1 MSEALDLPR
10 DCSLV
15 LIASVITSLFL
26 LLFTA
31 HAHLDFSAA
40 PSVLNQDTSISNLSN
55 LKRFLILQKVFVENF
70 NFVKVV
76 GFPFEFM
83 VTIKSLDTFR
93 LILVPLLVGFFYVQ
107 T

>member
-10 DCSLV
+10 DCSLA

-40 PSVLNQDTSISNLSN
+40 PSVLNQDTSISN

>member
-10 DCSLV
+10 DCSLA
-15 LIASVITSLFL
+15 LIASVITSLFF

-40 PSVLNQDTSISNLSN
+40 PSVLNQDTSISN